1 MEKSQVYPNH
11 IGFIVDGNRRWARER
26 SLPTLEGHR
35 EGLKKVEKMIEAI
48 GKAKIPFA
56 SFYLFSTENWNRSKE
71 EVSYLMDLFNKKIK
85 SLAKTA
91 KKHNLRCVFLSA
103 NNGKLKDSQKKQLAE
118 IETDTKNCSGGTI
131 CFCFNYGG
139 QQEIVEAA
147 QKISEENGEFTIEN
161 FEKHLYH
168 PEVPPCDLI
177 VRTSGEERISGF
189 MLWRAAYS
197 EFLFLNKFWPDIE
210 SNDLNEILKEFQNR
224 SRRFGK

>member
-1 MEKSQVYPNH
+1 MEESQVKPTH

-26 SLPTLEGHR
+26 NLPTFDGHKQ
-35 EGLKKVEKMIEAI
+35 GLDKVEKIIEAVA
-48 GKAKIPFA
+48 KAGIPFA

-71 EVSYLMDLFNKKIK
+71 EVSYLMDLAKTKIK
-85 SLAKTA
+85 SLGKTA
-91 KKHNLRCVFLSA
+91 KENDFRCVFFSA
-103 NNGKLKDSQKKQLAE
+103 NNNKLDPELQRKFTEVKSETKECKK
-118 IETDTKNCSGGTI
+118 GTI

-139 QQEIVEAA
+139 QQEIAEAA
-147 QKISEENGEFTIEN
+147 EKIAKEKGEFTPEN
-161 FEKHLYH
+161 IEKHLYY

-197 EFLFLNKFWPDIE
+197 EFLFLEKYWPEIEPDDLKDIIDEFE
-210 SNDLNEILKEFQNR
+210 SR